1 MKQNRAHGIL
11 LFLSLLLT
19 SMNVLA
25 ADQADYRV
33 VPLPQSITAQ
43 KGTPFVLTAKTTI
56 FCATS
61 DEGVQRDARFLQQYI
76 QESTGLKVS
85 IADKRP
91 AADVIILTTDKKAKA
106 TDEGYTLTVDKKRVV
121 LTGSAAG
128 IFHGVQTL
136 RKSLPVATTTA
147 VELPAVRISDT
158 PRFGYR
164 GLHLDCCRHFFT
176 IDEVKTYLDMMALH
190 NMNVFH
196 WHLTDDQGWRIEIKR
211 YPKLTTVGAWRSGT
225 VIGNNSDVDDSI
237 RYGGFYTQDQ
247 IRAVIRY
254 AADRF
259 ITIIPEIEIP
269 GHCLAALASYPELGC
284 TGGPYEVG
292 HKWGVSW
299 NVLCVGNPKSIEFA
313 KGVLDEVID
322 LFPSHLINIGGDET
336 PTKRWDACPKDQAL
350 GVKSVQGYFTKQIEA
365 YVRSKGRTIIGWDE
379 LLDHGASKAATILS
393 WRGEGPGLKAA
404 QLGHDVVMAPSTYC
418 YFDFVQTP
426 NTANEPCITYGKPI
440 TVEKLYSY
448 EPVPDSIDA
457 EAQQHVLGV
466 QANLWSEH
474 VPNFRV
480 AQYQVLPRMAAL
492 AEVQWES
499 RGEKDYEA
507 FKARVDRLVKFY
519 DRYDWQYAKILWPEI
534 YNTTPRDYW

>member
-1 MKQNRAHGIL
+1 MKKITTIGFI
-11 LFLSLLLT
+11 LSLCLLL
-19 SMNVLA
+19 MPLHA
-25 ADQADYRV
+25 QEADQADYHV

-43 KGTPFVLTAKTTI
+43 KGAPFVLSAQTTI
-56 FCATS
+56 S
-61 DEGVQRDARFLQQYI
+61 VGSNDEALQRDARFLQQYVK
-76 QESTGLKVS
+76 EATGLQLT
-85 IADKRP
+85 IAEKRP
-91 AADVIILTTDKKAKA
+91 SASTILLTLDKKAKA

-121 LTGSAAG
+121 LTGTAAG

-164 GLHLDCCRHFFT
+164 GMHLDCCRHFFT

-247 IRAVIRY
+247 IRDVIRY

-350 GVKSVQGYFTKQIEA
+350 GVKSVQGYFTEQIEA

-492 AEVQWES
+492 AEVQWEP

-507 FKARVDRLVKFY
+507 FKARVDRLVKLY